1 MMSSRR
7 CPERRTAYIKGG
19 RISRPSGECRMILLA
34 ALCAAPLARA
44 QPAQQAPPP
53 DAAPP
58 GFWERDTLTGNW
70 GGLRDRLVK
79 DGVTITLTD
88 TGELL
93 SNVSG
98 GIKTG
103 TIVEN
108 ELLGQVDV
116 DLAKLVG
123 WQGGHFRVS
132 TFDYAGHGL
141 TLGNVGSIMTVS
153 GIEAPAPSYRIWE
166 LWLEQSLFKDKA
178 AVRLGLLAIDAA
190 GFMVTNTGALFV

>member
-1 MMSSRR
+1 
-7 CPERRTAYIKGG
+7 
-19 RISRPSGECRMILLA
+19 MILLA

-98 GIKTG
+98 GPAAARARTRPG
-103 TIVEN
+103 RR
-108 ELLGQVDV
+108 
-116 DLAKLVG
+116 
-123 WQGGHFRVS
+123 RV
-132 TFDYAGHGL
+132 
-141 TLGNVGSIMTVS
+141 V
-153 GIEAPAPSYRIWE
+153 
-166 LWLEQSLFKDKA
+166 A
-178 AVRLGLLAIDAA
+178 AAAAIPC
-190 GFMVTNTGALFV
+190 